1 MATSLIG
8 LVGDYLFSDR
18 MLKDSASAETLA
30 VEVAAL
36 YQSEQMPALQQRLE
50 DAGGEL
56 GGRLMVLDASGKVQA
71 DSYSELNGSRLEL
84 PEVAAILLNG
94 ESVDY
99 GVHALDRASGEEQG
113 RRITFLRPFDSGAD
127 WVGYCAA
134 ALTARGETIGVLLL
148 STPIQDMMQ
157 RLYALQ
163 DKMVLYFVIAALAAM
178 VFALIFSRVITNPIA
193 SLTRGIQRMGRG
205 DLSVR
210 VPVKGSGEMRRLA
223 QTFNAMSEKL
233 ELLDKSRNQ
242 FVSRSEG
249 MQSVTRF
256 SAKIDVLRRPHGACA
271 TVGTSA
277 PRTVKRG

>member
-1 MATSLIG
+1 MI
-8 LVGDYLFSDR
+8 
-18 MLKDSASAETLA
+18 
-30 VEVAAL
+30 
-36 YQSEQMPALQQRLE
+36 
-50 DAGGEL
+50 
-56 GGRLMVLDASGKVQA
+56 
-71 DSYSELNGSRLEL
+71 
-84 PEVAAILLNG
+84 NG

-99 GVHALDRASGEEQG
+99 GVHALDKASGEEQG

-178 VFALIFSRVITNPIA
+178 VFALIFSRVIPNPLA

-242 FVSRSEG
+242 FVSNASPELKTPLAT
-249 MQSVTRF
+249 M
-256 SAKIDVLRRPHGACA
+256 KILLENIIYQPEMDAEV
-271 TVGTSA
+271 
-277 PRTVKRG
+277 RTDPLNIPAIRDT